1 MATRTTVALTMAT
14 GVVAVAVGC
23 HGVPQML
30 SRPVTVQHGGLD
42 CVGAMLVEM
51 GYTITDGDRPT
62 GFIRGERQR
71 LERGTIFFFHQHRLT
86 DILMVSE
93 TAFPGSVPQLNVTAS
108 QWSAPTQS
116 VELDDDGRTVQTW
129 HGGEPEPSDE
139 ALADARQL
147 LERCAGRAVA
157 QNEASVTG

>member
-1 MATRTTVALTMAT
+1 
-14 GVVAVAVGC
+14 
-23 HGVPQML
+23 ML

-71 LERGTIFFFHQHRLT
+71 VERGTILFFDQHRRT

-93 TAFPGSVPQLNVTAS
+93 TAFPGSGPQLNVTAS
-108 QWSAPTQS
+108 RWSAPTQS
-116 VELDDDGRTVQTW
+116 AKLDKDGHTVRTW
-129 HGGEPEPSDE
+129 RHGGEDDPSDE

-147 LERCAGRAVA
+147 LGRCAGGAVA
-157 QNEASVTG
+157 QS

>member
-1 MATRTTVALTMAT
+1 MATRTTAALAMAA

-23 HGVPQML
+23 HRVPQVL

-71 LERGTIFFFHQHRLT
+71 LERGGLFFDQLRRT
-86 DILMVSE
+86 DILMVSV
-93 TAFPGSVPQLNVTAS
+93 TAFPRIR
-108 QWSAPTQS
+108 AP
-116 VELDDDGRTVQTW
+116 VER
-129 HGGEPEPSDE
+129 HGLPMECAHPI
-139 ALADARQL
+139 RQ
-147 LERCAGRAVA
+147 A
-157 QNEASVTG
+157 